1 MGSAVDFGGGF
12 SSQKVSICT
21 ALHRWAV
28 YNLGISRWRWHPPG
42 GCHRGGL
49 SLLQPMKLNVVQ
61 WVTNS
66 YIPSNLLTI
75 HSGLDY
81 CQKKLL
87 RITFLAKNG
96 KK

>member
-49 SLLQPMKLNVVQ
+49 SLTETYQF
-61 WVTNS
+61 
-66 YIPSNLLTI
+66 YGFF
-75 HSGLDY
+75 GLFH
-81 CQKKLL
+81 KI
-87 RITFLAKNG
+87 RIS
-96 KK
+96 